1 MHIHAYRVGAI
12 LTILGPFTYFV
23 SGTSSLSAFIPSIF
37 GVLFIIIARLANNE
51 KIRPHVM
58 HFGLFV
64 ALVGILGLAPM
75 LLENGDDFIRGEASR
90 PWAVFSQL
98 ITTIALVYFLS
109 AGIQSFRSARTKE

>member
-75 LLENGDDFIRGEASR
+75 LLENGDDFINLAKEAAKKGGS
-90 PWAVFSQL
+90 L
-98 ITTIALVYFLS
+98 DMKELVKLH
-109 AGIQSFRSARTKE
+109 GV